1 METRRYLR
9 VSMKPSNRLRRPF
22 VPTLAAI
29 ITRYLSEVSATKK
42 GVASE
47 RSIARVWLGTRLA
60 GRPVDRIRNTDLI
73 DLRDEWLK
81 DKAASTVVRR
91 LAFLSHVFTVLRKD
105 WGWTELANPVQLV
118 RRPAVSDSRERRLF
132 DQIKLR
138 GISDDECPKG
148 ELEWI
153 IRETRSPELPT
164 IVVLASESCMR
175 RGEICGILRENVD
188 MVYGVVKLIDT
199 KNGTSRE
206 VPLTP
211 KAKEELR
218 LFLVGRPLRGR
229 VFTMAPGSV
238 TRAFI
243 RARCRARAK
252 YEALCKQ
259 HDRRPVSAYFEDLRF
274 HDLRHEAT
282 SMLAPIFEIHEM
294 AKISG
299 HIDTRMLLRYY
310 HPRGRDL
317 AFKLT
322 RSVVGRR
329 QQAELRARRLLFR
342 TVQMQ
347 SIACVT
353 EVPKA
358 LHGPEVATVPA
369 LIGLGAGATG

>member
-1 METRRYLR
+1 
-9 VSMKPSNRLRRPF
+9 MKPSPRLRRLF

-29 ITRYLSEVSATKK
+29 INRYLVEVSATKK
-42 GVASE
+42 GAAAE
-47 RSIARVWLGTRLA
+47 RSIARTWLGTRLA

-73 DLRDEWLK
+73 EIRDSWLK

-118 RRPAVSDSRERRLF
+118 RRPAVSDSRDRRLF

-138 GISDDECPKG
+138 GVSEDECPPG

-153 IRETRSPELPT
+153 MRSTRSAELPT
-164 IVVLASESCMR
+164 IMVLASESGMR
-175 RGEICGILRENVD
+175 RGEICGILRERID
-188 MVYGVVKLIDT
+188 MVYGVVHLVDT

-229 VFTMAPGSV
+229 VFTMSPGSV

-243 RARCRARAK
+243 RARNRARAK
-252 YEALCKQ
+252 YEALCAQ
-259 HDRRPVSAYFEDLRF
+259 LGRRANTAYFRDLRL

-282 SMLAPIFEIHEM
+282 SVLAPIFELHEM

-299 HIDTRMLLRYY
+299 HKDTRMLLRYY

-317 AFKLT
+317 AHKLA
-322 RSVVGRR
+322 RSAVGRR
-329 QQAELRARRLLFR
+329 QLAELRARRALYR
-342 TVQMQ
+342 TVQAGL
-347 SIACVT
+347 IAIAH
-353 EVPKA
+353 VPEA
-358 LHGPEVATVPA
+358 LHGPEVAAIAGLSDRGSPA
-369 LIGLGAGATG
+369 ALC